1 MELLRINPV
10 QVQTYEE
17 VAHEVVSSSAFIESN
32 TENVPQGEIRDRHVI
47 PVFLKDNEPTISH
60 TEFIDVVSQAA
71 QDTFGLRYL
80 PDADIR
86 VSHPV
91 KGRTYEARHKKAQD
105 LHHHEKTIYYERMA
119 FMITIPGV
127 QDLVSGNLLELT
139 VGGVK
144 AYHLDNLNSMKGSLE
159 HFKVFIGFKN
169 RVCTNLCVSSDGVIL
184 DLKVRNLDE
193 LFEKVSELISNFNA
207 VQSLRNLSTFSAYEL
222 EERQFAQIIGRG
234 RMYQFLPKPLRNEI
248 PELMINDT
256 QISRIAEC
264 YYSDPNFSRSES
276 GSIDLWRFY
285 NLFTG
290 ANKHSYIDK
299 FLERGVNG
307 HQFTEQ
313 IRHALD
319 NPNSDFWYL
328 S

>member
-17 VAHEVVSSSAFIESN
+17 VTHEVVSSSAFIEAN
-32 TENVPQGEIRDRHVI
+32 TENVPQREIRDRHVI

-71 QDTFGLRYL
+71 QDTFGLMHL
-80 PDADIR
+80 PEADIR

-127 QDLVSGNLLELT
+127 QDMVSGNLLELT

-184 DLKVRNLDE
+184 DLRVRNLDE

-207 VQSLRNLSTFSAYEL
+207 VQSLRNLSSFSGYEL

-276 GSIDLWRFY
+276 GSIDLWKFY

>member
-1 MELLRINPV
+1 MELLRINSFPV
-10 QVQTYEE
+10 QNVEE
-17 VAHEVVSSSAFIESN
+17 VTAEVVSSSAFIEAN
-32 TENVPQGEIRDRHVI
+32 TEAMHLREIRDRHVI

-71 QDTFGLRYL
+71 QNAFGLRSL
-80 PDADIR
+80 PTADIR
-86 VSHPV
+86 VSHAV

-105 LHHHEKTIYYERMA
+105 LLHHEKTIYYERMA

-127 QDLVSGNLLELT
+127 QDMVSGNLLELT

-144 AYHLDNLNSMKGSLE
+144 AYHLDNLNSMKGNYE

-169 RVCTNLCVSSDGVIL
+169 RVCTNLCVSTDGVKL
-184 DLKVRNLDE
+184 DLRVRTLDE
-193 LFEKVSELISNFNA
+193 LFEKVSELIANFDA
-207 VQSLRNLSTFSAYEL
+207 VRYLRNLSTFSAYEL
-222 EERQFAQIIGRG
+222 EEKQFAQIIGRG
-234 RMYQFLPKPLRNEI
+234 RMYQFLPKALRNEI

-290 ANKHSYIDK
+290 ANKQSYIDK
-299 FLERGVNG
+299 YLERGVNG
-307 HQFTEQ
+307 YQFTEQ
-313 IRHALD
+313 IRHALE
-319 NPNSDFWYL
+319 NPYSDFWYL